1 MLAGEG
7 VEPPVEGMV
16 NVERAISSPV
26 RPPTP
31 ASGAGD
37 PMYDAL
43 ATWRRRRASDEGV
56 PPFHVFANR
65 VLAAIAEAKPCS
77 EAELLAVPGVG
88 PAKLDRYGGEVLNL
102 VAAGRGA
109 VA

>member
-1 MLAGEG
+1 MSSALSRPPC
-7 VEPPVEGMV
+7 VRRPRPPVP
-16 NVERAISSPV
+16 AIRCTTRSPL
-26 RPPTP
+26 
-31 ASGAGD
+31 GA
-37 PMYDAL
+37 A
-43 ATWRRRRASDEGV
+43 RRASDEGV

-88 PAKLDRYGGEVLNL
+88 PAKLDRYGGEVLDL